1 MVQIGK
7 ECDNQLRVV
16 IVCQSE
22 LFEYSYSNEVI
33 ERNIRGIIQPFIRWS
48 SFFPTGYTF
57 MAQ

>member
-33 ERNIRGIIQPFIRWS
+33 EGNIRGIIQPFIRRS

>member
-33 ERNIRGIIQPFIRWS
+33 EGNERRHS
-48 SFFPTGYTF
+48 TF
-57 MAQ
+57 Y